1 MCQETHLKEQVID
14 CSYDFEQ
21 GLKVTETL
29 LERFPDVDG
38 IIACNDMVAI
48 SVYKVLHSK
57 GIRVPE
63 DVQLIGY
70 DDIRLSVL
78 MTPELTTIA
87 QPVDKIGRKAAELII
102 RGDNHDNPK
111 EFIFEAKLIQR
122 DTTKLKG
129 VI

>member
-1 MCQETHLKEQVID
+1 
-14 CSYDFEQ
+14 
-21 GLKVTETL
+21 
-29 LERFPDVDG
+29 
-38 IIACNDMVAI
+38 MVAI